1 MGKSNFLSSSSHIIM
16 LTKTTVA
23 IKRKYNVLDVK
34 SAKKVASFWL
44 ERAKLE
50 NAIEFGLPEVDDRY
64 HIWRVPLVGKESHER
79 IGEVV
84 IDAYTS
90 LIVEDKSTN
99 PEVLESRL
107 LGRNGHK
114 KAKAKKQNGTYVLS
128 SLRNTIAQGDSEES

>member
-1 MGKSNFLSSSSHIIM
+1 M
-16 LTKTTVA
+16 LTKSTVA
-23 IKRKYNVLDVK
+23 TKRKYNVLDVK

-44 ERAKLE
+44 QRAKLE
-50 NAIEFGLPEVDDRY
+50 NAIDFGLPEVDDRY
-64 HIWRVPLVGKESHER
+64 HIWRVPLIGKASHER

-114 KAKAKKQNGTYVLS
+114 KTKKVSEKS
-128 SLRNTIAQGDSEES
+128 SFG

>member
-1 MGKSNFLSSSSHIIM
+1 M

-23 IKRKYNVLDVK
+23 TKREYNVLDVK

-44 ERAKLE
+44 GRAKLE

-64 HIWRVPLVGKESHER
+64 HIWRVPLVGKASNDR

-90 LIVEDKSTN
+90 
-99 PEVLESRL
+99 
-107 LGRNGHK
+107 
-114 KAKAKKQNGTYVLS
+114 
-128 SLRNTIAQGDSEES
+128 